1 MTGRR
6 AGRALLAGG
15 LLLTLLVAGCGV
27 RPSRVITGR
36 SAVSGPSQ
44 GTGLYLLAQGELVL
58 VLRPTT
64 AGALP
69 ATEGALPAT
78 EGALPATAG
87 ALPATAGASP
97 ANALAL
103 LVAGPDEDERGQG
116 FTSEVPVGI
125 DPVTVTAGAD
135 RSGLTVRTTGAALPL
150 SAHAADQIICT
161 VADAAAQVDLA
172 FSFTPVTIVGPDGAR
187 PPRPCPIK

>member
-6 AGRALLAGG
+6 TGRALLAGG

-36 SAVSGPSQ
+36 SAVSGPSV
-44 GTGLYLLAQGELVL
+44 GTGLYLLAQGEIVL
-58 VLRPTT
+58 VLR
-64 AGALP
+64 
-69 ATEGALPAT
+69 
-78 EGALPATAG
+78 
-87 ALPATAGASP
+87 PATAGASP

-103 LVAGPDEDERGQG
+103 LAAGPDEDERGQG
-116 FTSEVPVGI
+116 LTSEVPVGI

-172 FSFTPVTIVGPDGAR
+172 FSFAPVTIVGSDGAR
-187 PPRPCPIK
+187 PPRPCPIR

>member
-6 AGRALLAGG
+6 TGRALLAGG

-27 RPSRVITGR
+27 RPSPVITGR

-44 GTGLYLLAQGELVL
+44 GTGLYLLAQGEIVL
-58 VLRPTT
+58 VLRPAA
-64 AGALP
+64 AGAS
-69 ATEGALPAT
+69 
-78 EGALPATAG
+78 PATAVVS
-87 ALPATAGASP
+87 PATADASP

-103 LVAGPDEDERGQG
+103 LVAGPDDNERGQG

-135 RSGLTVRTTGAALPL
+135 RSGLTVRTSGAALPL